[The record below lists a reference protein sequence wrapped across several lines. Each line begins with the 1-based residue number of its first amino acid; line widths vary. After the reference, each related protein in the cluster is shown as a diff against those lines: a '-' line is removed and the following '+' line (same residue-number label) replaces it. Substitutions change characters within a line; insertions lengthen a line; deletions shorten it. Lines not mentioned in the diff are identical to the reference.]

1 MSISTEQAEK
11 MIDEKMAREAA
22 PAQPEQNDKPD
33 TEQSTPAPEEK
44 PQDKPEEKP
53 EDKPEETK
61 PEDKPEEKP
70 EEKKPEDKPEE
81 KKPDEDDKDKSDKKL
96 PPRKKYTHEERVAH
110 AFNIEKQKRKEQHAK
125 DRARIKELEEELAK
139 YKGLSLKDFDNNVEN
154 YTDWRLKERDMQ
166 NEVQSTKERVERE
179 EADELQKETE
189 RRVNLSFATDDER
202 DEYNELIRT
211 NGPKFYEALQQAD
224 PNGVVLDYLN
234 SVEKYPIVLR
244 ELMTNMDSLRHV
256 FRDKD
261 PVVLRFNLHQFTKE
275 LLEGKKQPEAK
286 PEETK
291 PQENKPEQK
300 TTTEAKPAIP
310 VIGKQVTT
318 SAAPGEPVHDRAYW
332 NNYLKQHP
340 RG

>member
-22 PAQPEQNDKPD
+22 PAQPEQNDTPAP
-33 TEQSTPAPEEK
+33 EQSTPDPKEDPKPEEK
-44 PQDKPEEKP
+44 PEEKPAEEQKPQEEPPKEDPKPEEKP
-53 EDKPEETK
+53 EDK
-61 PEDKPEEKP
+61 KPEED
-70 EEKKPEDKPEE
+70 EKKP
-81 KKPDEDDKDKSDKKL
+81 SDKKL
-96 PPRKKYTHEERVAH
+96 PPKKKYTHEERVAH

-125 DRARIKELEEELAK
+125 DRARIKELEDELAK

-166 NEVQSTKERVERE
+166 NEVKNTKERVERE
-179 EADELQKETE
+179 EADELQRETE
-189 RRVNLSFATDDER
+189 RRVNLSFATDEER
-202 DEYNELIRT
+202 DNYNELIRT

-234 SVEKYPIVLR
+234 SVEKYPIVLQ

-300 TTTEAKPAIP
+300 PTTEAKPAIP

-318 SAAPGEPVHDRAYW
+318 SAAPQEPVHDRAYW